1 MRSRLLATSG
11 LLVLAVGGLSASQVQ
26 AGPVDYGPGV
36 AVLQSWFEAG
46 SRGDRAGASDL
57 VASAKKKARAAIERP
72 RVSLQGPAVVA
83 FAVATPTGAIAYVV
97 QHATDTRG
105 GETTVAQGVSLPVGT
120 AIWFDDQGRVVNR
133 VVDFP
138 VSQAESATSPTDAG
152 LTSGIWTSQTQ
163 RHVVL
168 LDTGYPTD
176 IRNGVLGPRYSS
188 RNDLVRISDRR
199 AVDFGAAGFLQI
211 TPRPRILPGTAQL
224 ALSQPG
230 GLSNLPALL
239 GGPSDWPEHV
249 NEHSRDWF
257 PLDLDFESLESSR
270 PLQIRP
276 FDPAYGGHRATQLA
290 KRWTRER
297 ISMRTD
303 LWGSPLQAR
312 LPGGTRVLMRN
323 VVWGKAYVA
332 LVRFPDGKVVG
343 TRCKTPGPILTA
355 SCVLPRRLGR
365 LFTVDEQ
372 FSWKKGDHDWVAAK
386 TPRRLSVNYT
396 AIVPPGS
403 TIRVEPDGGKPFV
416 LYR

>member
-1 MRSRLLATSG
+1 MRSRLVAAFSV
-11 LLVLAVGGLSASQVQ
+11 LVLAICGFSESQAQ

-36 AVLQSWFEAG
+36 AVLQTWFDAG
-46 SRGDRAGASDL
+46 TRGDLAGDSDL
-57 VASAKKKARAAIERP
+57 VASAEKTARAAIEKP

-83 FAVATPTGAIAYVV
+83 FAVATPTGAVAYVV

-120 AIWFDDQGRVVNR
+120 SMWFDDQGGVVNR

-138 VSQAESATSPTDAG
+138 VSQSESATSPADSW

-163 RHVVL
+163 RHLVL
-168 LDTGYPTD
+168 LDTGYPTHL
-176 IRNGVLGPRYSS
+176 RSGVLGPRYSS
-188 RNDLVRISDRR
+188 RNDLVRISDRH
-199 AVDFGAAGFLQI
+199 AVNFGEAGFVLVS
-211 TPRPRILPGTAQL
+211 PRQRILPGTAKVTF
-224 ALSQPG
+224 SQPD
-230 GLSNLPALL
+230 GLSNQPNLL
-239 GGPSDWPEHV
+239 GGPWGWPGQV
-249 NEHSRDWF
+249 NEHLHDWF
-257 PLDLDFESLESSR
+257 PFDLEFESLESST

-276 FDPAYGGHRATQLA
+276 FDAAYGGHQATKLA
-290 KRWTRER
+290 TTWTRER
-297 ISMRTD
+297 ISMSTG

-332 LVRFPDGKVVG
+332 LVRFPGGKVVG

-365 LFTVDEQ
+365 LFTVDEK

-386 TPRRLSVNYT
+386 PPRSLSVAYA
-396 AIVPPGS
+396 AIVPPGA